1 MKFDFDVAII
11 GGGLVGLATAC
22 ALSQCDLN
30 VALIDTKVQ
39 NYADLDSDIIGVRAS
54 AINGSSQHYFAQI
67 GVWDDLC
74 ASQRVQAFTE
84 IGVWEKDGQAHL
96 SAHAQDFGYQNLG
109 YIIENHVMSH
119 YLYQYA
125 LACSN
130 IRFFSY
136 EAVNSVLNDD
146 YASLTL
152 ADNTI
157 LQAKL
162 VIGADGAHSWLRQ
175 QQKIPVIERDYI
187 HHAVITTVTTEY
199 RHQSCAKQIFYPN
212 GIIAF
217 LPLWQ
222 SNKSCLVWSTKPNK
236 ASNLASISEMEFA
249 NELFALTGDKVG
261 HCQLINPRMVF
272 PLKARFAKCFVK
284 HRLVLIGDAAH
295 TIHPLAGQGVNLGFQ
310 DSALLVATI
319 KDLVAANKKD
329 IGLSKNLQVYQL
341 ARRKDTLVMLAA
353 MRTIQDMFNGDLL
366 LKKLLRTIGMNAV
379 DHCSPLKKQLIKY
392 AMHI

>member
-1 MKFDFDVAII
+1 MNIHFDVAIV

-30 VALIDTKVQ
+30 IAIIDTKIHQ
-39 NYADLDSDIIGVRAS
+39 NADLLVDEIGIRAS
-54 AINGSSQHYFAQI
+54 AINGSTQHYFSQI
-67 GVWDDLC
+67 GIWDDLC

-84 IGVWEKDGQAHL
+84 IGVWEKNGQAQL
-96 SAHAQDFGYQNLG
+96 SAHAQDYGYQNLG
-109 YIIENHVMSH
+109 YIIENHVISH

-125 LACSN
+125 LTCSN
-130 IRFFSY
+130 ITIFSS
-136 EAVNSVLNDD
+136 EAINSVFNDD
-146 YASLTL
+146 YACLTL
-152 ADNTI
+152 ADNTH

-162 VIGADGAHSWLRQ
+162 VIGADGAHSWIRQ
-175 QQKIPVIERDYI
+175 QENIAIFERNYL
-187 HHAVITTVTTEY
+187 HHALITTVTTEY
-199 RHQSCAKQIFYPN
+199 PHQFCAKQIFYPN

-222 SNKSCLVWSTKPNK
+222 TNKSCLVWSTKPDE
-236 ASNLASISEMEFA
+236 AANLASISEIEFA

-261 HCQLINPRMVF
+261 RCQLVNPRMVF
-272 PLKARFAKCFVK
+272 PLKARFAKRFVK

-319 KDLVAANKKD
+319 KELVSSNKD
-329 IGLSKNLQVYQL
+329 IGLPINLKTYQFT
-341 ARRKDTLVMLAA
+341 RRKETLVMLAA
-353 MRTIQDMFNGDLL
+353 MRTIQDMFNGDHLV
-366 LKKLLRTIGMNAV
+366 KKMLRTIGMNAI
-379 DHCSPLKKQLIKY
+379 DHCSPVKKQLIKY